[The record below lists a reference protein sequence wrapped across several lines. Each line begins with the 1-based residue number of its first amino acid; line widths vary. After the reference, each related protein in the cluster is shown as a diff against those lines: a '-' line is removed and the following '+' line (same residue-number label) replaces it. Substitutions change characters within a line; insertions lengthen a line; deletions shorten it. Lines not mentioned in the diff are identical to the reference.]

1 MTENPQK
8 CQKCGSPVTPGM
20 KFCESCGAKVEALPA
35 CSRCGAP
42 LPPTVKFCESCGAP
56 VTTEA
61 AKAPQAP
68 VTPAVSPAP
77 GEPEKFTVPEVKAP
91 ADIPAEAVKS
101 PVAEVNVPAEPA
113 AAVAAAAATIA
124 PLPDTPANPETKQSA
139 KPAKTEKKTVPA
151 PEEKPVPA
159 VKEPAM
165 AHKAKD
171 VPKETGPKK
180 TTSQTTMIIA
190 GVLVLALLGA
200 AAYFVVLPMLSG
212 PGTPAQ
218 NQPVSPVP
226 TGPGSTS
233 GTPAAT
239 MDTIPSGSVSMTTG
253 PTQVP
258 PANRVIILD
267 AERDPISS
275 KVTVTFRGGAGQNG
289 VREIQVTLTRS
300 DGTRETKSF
309 KPDAIGSGVTLQ
321 GTAKTDR
328 VEATTYFYTGEQYKI
343 LDKIFEYKKRGG

>member
-1 MTENPQK
+1 MTENPQI

-42 LPPTVKFCESCGAP
+42 LPPKVKFCESCGAP
-56 VTTEA
+56 VTTGVAQA
-61 AKAPQAP
+61 AQAIS
-68 VTPAVSPAP
+68 PAVSPAP

-91 ADIPAEAVKS
+91 AEVTAKAVTSPAAD
-101 PVAEVNVPAEPA
+101 VNVPAEPA
-113 AAVAAAAATIA
+113 AVVAAAAATIS
-124 PLPDTPANPETKQSA
+124 PVPDTPASPETKPSA
-139 KPAKTEKKTVPA
+139 KPAKAQKKTAAA

-159 VKEPAM
+159 VKEPVM
-165 AHKAKD
+165 AEKAKD

-180 TTSQTTMIIA
+180 PMSQTTMIIA

-212 PGTPAQ
+212 SGTPVQ
-218 NQPVSPVP
+218 NPPVLPVP
-226 TGPGSTS
+226 TGTGSAS
-233 GTPAAT
+233 GTAVPT
-239 MDTIPSGSVSMTTG
+239 MDATSPGAVSLTTG
-253 PTQVP
+253 PTQAP

-300 DGTRETKSF
+300 DGTLETKAF